1 MKKIWEQ
8 HHSLIQWVVVALL
21 AISVA
26 IWLSTDAPE
35 KPSQKSESAPAPEVV
50 EPAPIQEVI
59 VEQPVVVPVAPVVEE
74 TVIVGPPKA
83 EEPVVEVEEEAVEP
97 IEPSIQQS
105 AEEQA
110 SIEPASIE
118 PEVVAK
124 PEPVV
129 KPGCLE
135 WSESA
140 AVSRGT
146 FTRGVDRKRREPV
159 DSICSLDRGERR
171 IYYFSDLRNQFGK
184 RIHHLWEYNGKSMA
198 KVALGRVK
206 GPRWRV
212 WSSKNLIPGWSGRW
226 TVKVVDDQGNV
237 LHQESFEYT
246 Q

>member
-21 AISVA
+21 AVSVA
-26 IWLSTDAPE
+26 VWLSADAPE
-35 KPSQKSESAPAPEVV
+35 KPSQKSEAAPETV
-50 EPAPIQEVI
+50 ESAPIQEVVI
-59 VEQPVVVPVAPVVEE
+59 EQPVVAPVAPAEEKPVVVEPPKVEEPPVEVVEE
-74 TVIVGPPKA
+74 AA
-83 EEPVVEVEEEAVEP
+83 EIIEAPMKRFVEEQV
-97 IEPSIQQS
+97 
-105 AEEQA
+105 
-110 SIEPASIE
+110 PAE
-118 PEVVAK
+118 PEVVAHS
-124 PEPVV
+124 EPAVD
-129 KPGCLE
+129 PDCPQ

-159 DSICSLDRGERR
+159 DSICSLERGERR

-184 RIHHLWEYNGKSMA
+184 RVHHLWEYNGKSMA

-237 LHQESFEYT
+237 LHQESFEYS